1 MIILGIFVHISKQ
14 LKILFEAIFK
24 RHNSLLTRR
33 LKQASFDL
41 SFLSNLSM
49 LSIKDKFAFF
59 QIQLCLLTNEKI
71 FQISFEI

>member
-1 MIILGIFVHISKQ
+1 MIILGIFALFCKQ
-14 LKILFEAIFK
+14 LKILFEAIYN

-49 LSIKDKFAFF
+49 LSTKDKFAFS
-59 QIQLCLLTNEKI
+59 QI
-71 FQISFEI
+71 